1 MPGQQSICY
10 EFAHSGRCRFN
21 SSCKYSHVSRGS
33 KRLDQDD
40 RPQTGPTQRRPRDEH
55 LAIAE
60 TELRSWKV
68 NLPQDSGPLRPLGH
82 RLEFFFQEAQRLIE
96 TNASILQEVIPCLA
110 GESGL
115 RRIQELI
122 EQEFDRMPLATKTQ
136 TFTSQIL
143 PFLRTISHPIVL
155 SSLVLEHAVGTICN
169 VLFGHGGRRTI
180 RLFSYILDVLA
191 AVDPADKLIVIYL
204 EHSLAVFSQIL
215 DINSEAFIQEPL
227 KGAAKRFAEIFI
239 AVLDSQDVN
248 LLNEARKYLE
258 RIERRLEIGSSLP
271 TARPATVSTSTKNN
285 PDSPFTIHSD
295 PPGGRHDNDFKDIS
309 EIKILPTFQEI
320 LCPRAEY
327 LPVKD
332 PAQWHL
338 AGVDG
343 LLDRNFRLLREDT
356 IGQLRDAIQPELEQL
371 LHPKAPHRRNERPNQ
386 MRTYV
391 YSKAKVVDLCFDRLA
406 GFQFGVEF
414 PQPFRAVSS
423 ANKRQEWWQISKRM
437 LADALVCVVDSHG
450 IVVFCTVLGFETA
463 EQARAR
469 QEQSSQ
475 YKRKDAGLWK
485 DEHMAS
491 VYLSLVESN
500 SENVRCILQHYQT
513 QPASSLSLVEFP
525 GVLLPAFRPTLR
537 ALQQMKTAG
546 NLPFSE
552 FLAPTGPQT
561 SSSIVVPPP
570 EYALKPGFG
579 FNLRCLMN
587 NNADLT
593 LRPGQPFD
601 IKKLLN
607 NSTLDDAQAI
617 ALVNTLQRRIGLI
630 QGPPGTGKSFTGIAL
645 VKVLLANKKRANI
658 GPLICVCYTNHAL
671 DQLLEGLLDDR
682 ITSQIVRIG
691 SRSRSERLAPFN
703 LRRIGRDATK
713 TKFEKRR
720 TYDIHRKFDNH
731 EQEFTTLIR
740 RLNARDA
747 WSNVEDYLMENHSD
761 LHLQLFGVDE
771 DGFQKVGGK
780 NPESIFKHWLQW
792 AKPQVGEARSLE
804 QLRTVNLDDMTI
816 RERRIL
822 YQDWLKETKIN
833 LRAKVTQLL
842 SSHRSAKSDFNNIRD
857 EIDLRCLSEA
867 DVIGVTTTGL
877 ARNLHM
883 LRRLSSKVVLCEEAG
898 EVLEAH
904 LLTAL
909 LPSVE
914 HAILIGDH
922 LQLRPKIQNFE
933 LSRENRNGGEIYSL
947 DVSLFER
954 LVNPEGQTG
963 PKLLYS
969 TLRTQRRMHPS
980 IAQLIRET
988 LYPRLHDAPAV
999 FKYPQVTGIRKRLF
1013 WIDHTKPEVNPS
1025 TNDDMSTSHYNE
1037 HEIDMAAAI
1046 IKHLIS
1052 QGTYKS
1058 GDIALLTPYLGQL
1071 QKLRRRLSQSY
1082 AIVLGDRDQD
1092 ELEKEGFDVEDAQ
1105 ASSPILKSTLLENLR
1120 VATIDNFQGE
1130 EAKIVVVSLV
1140 RSNEQNRCG
1149 FLRTSNRINVLLSRA
1164 KHGMYIIGN
1173 SRTSSHVQMWGEIV
1187 NILQMS
1193 ENFGTSLELQCPR
1206 HPNNPIAVSE
1216 PDHFLHFSPEG
1227 GCDLRCV
1234 NRLPCGH
1241 ACVQKCHSDML
1252 HNAVFCMEP
1261 CLRPQRGCRHPCPRR
1276 CGDPCPEKCHTN
1288 VFQADRVLPCKHSV
1302 PNLPCWQTRSLSEV
1316 KCRVL
1321 VKRIVSACKHE
1332 TNALCCVDVEAP
1344 EYACQIPCGANL
1356 QCGHTCKRR
1365 CSDCLPRSVPVDGPN
1380 HGICKQECGRK
1391 YTTCL
1396 HACKATCHGDQPCP
1410 PCALPCEVRCGHS
1423 RCFKKCREPCSPCA
1437 ETKCLSGCP
1446 HSACSMPCSA
1456 PCDHIPCS
1464 KRCNKKLAC
1473 GHRCPSVCGEAC
1485 PERRFCQLCGSKEI
1499 KDRVVDFILGE
1510 MYRDIDL
1517 DENPCIFPRC
1527 GHFST
1532 MESMDALMDIKKYY
1546 VVDHKDKPIA
1556 IAAPLEPFSMNDM
1569 KTCATCRGSLRD
1581 IARYGR
1587 LVRRALLD
1595 ESTKKLILYI
1605 NGEYVPLAREVSKQ
1619 IQLLNDK
1626 RNNHKKTAVT
1636 AFESKNVLRV
1646 EGTRDRQAK
1655 LISGI
1660 LNKHDKSRW
1669 HEAGKLRL
1677 SVQDYCRKVAIEEQ
1691 PFNRVRNL
1699 VDNARRQKRGKGVFH
1714 FDESVLQTKGSLL
1727 AMALSMQLDIV
1738 LLADFLSLREQA
1750 NNASKGELKLD
1761 LEVNRTECHS
1771 LINAAAQ
1778 SRHFR
1783 QQVEGYI
1790 FLAQLYALESPHTAA
1805 PNASARYRE
1814 KGHNAISD
1822 ARRICAT
1829 HSSQTRG
1836 LVPEIDATEKMLR
1849 GTTFYSTV
1857 STEERMVVITAMSK
1871 EFTGTGHWYYCQNG
1885 HPFTI
1890 GECGMP
1896 MQLARCPECQAP
1908 VGGRNHEITS
1918 GVRHANDIEGKLENM
1933 RIG

>member
-1 MPGQQSICY
+1 MIEIDASTM
-10 EFAHSGRCRFN
+10 
-21 SSCKYSHVSRGS
+21 
-33 KRLDQDD
+33 QDVI
-40 RPQTGPTQRRPRDEH
+40 RD
-55 LAIAE
+55 
-60 TELRSWKV
+60 
-68 NLPQDSGPLRPLGH
+68 
-82 RLEFFFQEAQRLIE
+82 
-96 TNASILQEVIPCLA
+96 LA

-122 EQEFDRMPLATKTQ
+122 EQDFDRMSSTTKAH
-136 TFTSQIL
+136 TFRTQIL
-143 PFLRTISHPIVL
+143 PFLQTISNPIVL
-155 SSLVLEHAVGTICN
+155 SSLVLENAVGTIYN
-169 VLFGHGGRRTI
+169 VIFGHGGRRSI
-180 RLFSYILDVLA
+180 QLFRYIVDVLA
-191 AVDPADKLIVIYL
+191 TADPVEKSIVIYL
-204 EHSLAVFSQIL
+204 QHTLTVFSQIL
-215 DINSEAFIQEPL
+215 DVNSEAFIQEPL
-227 KGAAKRFAEIFI
+227 KIVAKRFEEIFI
-239 AVLDSQDVN
+239 AVLDSQDAN
-248 LLNEARKYLE
+248 LLNEARRHLE

-271 TARPATVSTSTKNN
+271 AVRPVTVSTKNK
-285 PDSPFTIHSD
+285 PASSFEIHSD
-295 PPGGRHDNDFKDIS
+295 PPGGRHDNDFKNIS
-309 EIKILPTFQEI
+309 EIKIMPTFYEI

-327 LPVKD
+327 LPSKD

-356 IGQLRDAIQPELEQL
+356 IGQLRDAIQPELQQL
-371 LHPKAPHRRNERPNQ
+371 LNPRAPNRRNERPNQ

-391 YSKAKVVDLCFDRLA
+391 YSRAKVVDLCFDRIA

-414 PQPFRAVSS
+414 PQPFKAVNSI
-423 ANKRQEWWQISKRM
+423 NKRQEWWQISKRM
-437 LADALVCVVDSHG
+437 QADALVCVADSQG
-450 IVVFCTVLGFETA
+450 FVVFCTVLGSASDAA
-463 EQARAR
+463 EQLRAR
-469 QEQSSQ
+469 QEHSPQ

-485 DEHMAS
+485 DENMAS

-513 QPASSLSLVEFP
+513 KTASSLSLVEFP
-525 GVLLPAFRPTLR
+525 GVLLPAFQPTLR
-537 ALQQMKTAG
+537 ALQKMKADG

-552 FLAPTGPQT
+552 FLAPIGPQK
-561 SSSIVVPPP
+561 SSSIPVPPP
-570 EYALKPGFG
+570 QYAQKPGFG
-579 FNLRCLMN
+579 FNLRCLMK

-601 IKKLLN
+601 IRKFQD

-645 VKVLLANKKRANI
+645 IKVLLANKKRANI
-658 GPLICVCYTNHAL
+658 GPLVCVCYTNHAL
-671 DQLLEGLLDDR
+671 DQLLEGLIDDG

-691 SRSRSERLAPFN
+691 SRSRSERLGPFN
-703 LRRIGRDATK
+703 LRRIARDATK
-713 TKFEKRR
+713 TKFEKRHNFE
-720 TYDIHRKFDNH
+720 IHRKFDNY

-740 RLNARDA
+740 RLNVQNTG
-747 WSNVEDYLMENHSD
+747 SNIENYLMENYSD
-761 LHLQLFGVDE
+761 HHQQLFGVDE
-771 DGFQKVGGK
+771 DGFEKAGGK
-780 NPESIFKHWLQW
+780 NPESIIQGWLQW
-792 AKPQVGEARSLE
+792 GKPQVGDARSLE
-804 QLRTVNLDDMTI
+804 QLRMAKLQDMS
-816 RERRIL
+816 RKERRIL
-822 YQDWLKETKIN
+822 YQEWLNEAKIN
-833 LRAKVTQLL
+833 LRAKITQLL
-842 SSHRSAKSDFNNIRD
+842 SSHRSAKLDFSNIRD
-857 EIDLRCLSEA
+857 EIDLRCLNEA
-867 DVIGVTTTGL
+867 DIIGVTTTGL

-883 LRRLSSKVVLCEEAG
+883 LRRLGSKVVLCEEAA

-933 LSRENRNGGEIYSL
+933 LSRENNNGGEMYSL

-954 LVNPEGQTG
+954 LVDPESQSS
-963 PKLLYS
+963 PKLPYS

-988 LYPRLHDAPAV
+988 LYPRLHDAPVV

-1013 WIDHTKPEVNPS
+1013 WIDHTRPEVSPS
-1025 TNDDMSTSHYNE
+1025 TGDELSTSHYNDY
-1037 HEIDMAAAI
+1037 EIDMAAAI

-1052 QGTYKS
+1052 QGVYKS

-1071 QKLRRRLSQSY
+1071 QKLRRRLSQSF
-1082 AIVLGDRDQD
+1082 AIVLGERDQD
-1092 ELEKEGFDVEDAQ
+1092 ELEKEGFADEDAQ
-1105 ASSPILKSTLLENLR
+1105 ASNPILKSTLLENLR

-1130 EAKIVVVSLV
+1130 EAKIVVISLV
-1140 RSNEQNRCG
+1140 RSNDQSRCG

-1173 SRTSSHVQMWGEIV
+1173 SRTSSHIEMWGQIINV
-1187 NILQMS
+1187 LQMS
-1193 ENFGTSLELQCPR
+1193 GDFGPSLELQCPR

-1216 PDHFLHFSPEG
+1216 PDHFLQFSPEG
-1227 GCDLRCV
+1227 GCNLRCV

-1252 HNAVFCMEP
+1252 HNAVYCMES
-1261 CLRPQRGCRHPCPRR
+1261 CLRPQRGCGHPCPRR

-1288 VFQADRVLPCKHSV
+1288 VFQADRVLPCNHPV
-1302 PNLPCWQTRSLSEV
+1302 PNLPCWQARSLSQV

-1321 VKRIVSACKHE
+1321 VKRTVSACKHV
-1332 TNALCCVDVEAP
+1332 THAPCFVDVEAP
-1344 EYACQIPCGANL
+1344 DHSCEVPCGANL

-1365 CSDCLPRSVPVDGPN
+1365 CSDCLPRSVPVDGPD

-1396 HACKATCHGDQPCP
+1396 HACKAACHGDQPCP

-1423 RCFKKCREPCSPCA
+1423 RCFKKCHEPCSPCA
-1437 ETKCLSGCP
+1437 EGKCLSACP
-1446 HSACSMPCSA
+1446 HGACSMPCSA

-1464 KRCNKKLAC
+1464 KRCDKKLAC

-1485 PERRFCQLCGSKEI
+1485 PERRFCQLCGSREI

-1510 MYRDIDL
+1510 MYRDINL
-1517 DENPCIFPRC
+1517 NENPCIFPRC

-1546 VVDHKDKPIA
+1546 VVDGEDKPIT
-1556 IAAPLEPFSMNDM
+1556 IAAPLEPFSMNDI

-1595 ESTKKLILYI
+1595 ESTKKLILCI

-1619 IQLLNDK
+1619 IQILNDK
-1626 RNNHKKTAVT
+1626 RDNHKKTAVT
-1636 AFESKNVLRV
+1636 VFESANVLKI
-1646 EGTRDRQAK
+1646 EGSRDRQART
-1655 LISGI
+1655 INGI
-1660 LNKHDKSRW
+1660 LSKHDKSRW
-1669 HEAGKLRL
+1669 HEAMRLRS

-1699 VDNARRQKRGKGVFH
+1699 VEIARRQKRAKGVFD

-1727 AMALSMQLDIV
+1727 AKALSMQLDIV

-1750 NNASKGELKLD
+1750 KNATKGELKLD
-1761 LEVNRTECHS
+1761 LGMNRIDCST
-1771 LINAAAQ
+1771 LIRDAAQ
-1778 SRHFR
+1778 SQHFR

-1790 FLAQLYALESPHTAA
+1790 FLAQLYALESPHTT
-1805 PNASARYRE
+1805 ASSVSVSYRE
-1814 KGHNAISD
+1814 KGHIAITN

-1829 HSSQTRG
+1829 HGSQTRG
-1836 LVPEIDATEKMLR
+1836 LVQEIDATEKMLR
-1849 GTTFYSTV
+1849 GTTFYGTV
-1857 STEERMVVITAMSK
+1857 STEERMAVITAMSR

-1908 VGGRNHEITS
+1908 VGGRNHEITE
-1918 GVRHANDIEGKLENM
+1918 GVRHANDIEGRLENL
-1933 RIG
+1933 RVE

>member
-1 MPGQQSICY
+1 MLSTGIMPGQQSFCY
-10 EFAHSGRCRFN
+10 EFANTGRCRFI
-21 SSCKYSHVSRGS
+21 SSCKYTHVSSGS
-33 KRLDQDD
+33 KHLDHD

-122 EQEFDRMPLATKTQ
+122 EQEFHRMPLATKTH

-143 PFLRTISHPIVL
+143 PFLRTMSHPTVL
-155 SSLVLEHAVGTICN
+155 SSLVLEHAVGTIYN

-180 RLFSYILDVLA
+180 RLFGYILDVLA

-204 EHSLAVFSQIL
+204 EHSLTVFSQIL

-285 PDSPFTIHSD
+285 PNSTFTIHSD

-371 LHPKAPHRRNERPNQ
+371 LHPKATHRRNERPNQ

-423 ANKRQEWWQISKRM
+423 AIKRQEWWQISKRM

-485 DEHMAS
+485 DENIAS
-491 VYLSLVESN
+491 VYLGFVESN

-525 GVLLPAFRPTLR
+525 GVLLPAFQPTLR

-561 SSSIVVPPP
+561 SSSTVVPPP

-587 NNADLT
+587 SNADLT

-601 IKKLLN
+601 IAKLQN

-671 DQLLEGLLDDR
+671 DQLLEGLLDDQ

-720 TYDIHRKFDNH
+720 NYDIHRKFDNH
-731 EQEFTTLIR
+731 EQQFATLTR

-747 WSNVEDYLMENHSD
+747 WSNVEDYLMENHSE
-761 LHLQLFGVDE
+761 LHLHLFGVDE

-780 NPESIFKHWLQW
+780 NPESIFKNWLQW
-792 AKPQVGEARSLE
+792 ARPQVGDARSLE

-833 LRAKVTQLL
+833 LRAKVTQLI
-842 SSHRSAKSDFNNIRD
+842 SSHRSAKSDFSNIRD

-954 LVNPEGQTG
+954 LVNPESQTG

-1013 WIDHTKPEVNPS
+1013 WIDHTKPEVNPL

-1071 QKLRRRLSQSY
+1071 QRLRRRLSQSY

-1105 ASSPILKSTLLENLR
+1105 ASNPILKSTLLENLR

-1130 EAKIVVVSLV
+1130 EAKIVVVTLV

-1193 ENFGTSLELQCPR
+1193 GNFGTSLELQCPR
-1206 HPNNPIAVSE
+1206 HPNNPIA
-1216 PDHFLHFSPEG
+1216 F
-1227 GCDLRCV
+1227 
-1234 NRLPCGH
+1234 
-1241 ACVQKCHSDML
+1241 
-1252 HNAVFCMEP
+1252 
-1261 CLRPQRGCRHPCPRR
+1261 
-1276 CGDPCPEKCHTN
+1276 
-1288 VFQADRVLPCKHSV
+1288 
-1302 PNLPCWQTRSLSEV
+1302 
-1316 KCRVL
+1316 
-1321 VKRIVSACKHE
+1321 
-1332 TNALCCVDVEAP
+1332 
-1344 EYACQIPCGANL
+1344 
-1356 QCGHTCKRR
+1356 
-1365 CSDCLPRSVPVDGPN
+1365 
-1380 HGICKQECGRK
+1380 
-1391 YTTCL
+1391 
-1396 HACKATCHGDQPCP
+1396 
-1410 PCALPCEVRCGHS
+1410 
-1423 RCFKKCREPCSPCA
+1423 
-1437 ETKCLSGCP
+1437 
-1446 HSACSMPCSA
+1446 
-1456 PCDHIPCS
+1456 
-1464 KRCNKKLAC
+1464 
-1473 GHRCPSVCGEAC
+1473 
-1485 PERRFCQLCGSKEI
+1485 CGSKEI

-1510 MYRDIDL
+1510 MYRDINL

-1556 IAAPLEPFSMNDM
+1556 IAAPLDPFSMNDM

-1619 IQLLNDK
+1619 IQLLNVK

-1636 AFESKNVLRV
+1636 AFESTNVLRV

-1655 LISGI
+1655 LISVI

-1669 HEAGKLRL
+1669 LEAVKLRS
-1677 SVQDYCRKVAIEEQ
+1677 SVHDYCRKVAIEEQ

-1699 VDNARRQKRGKGVFH
+1699 VNNARRHKRGKGVFH

-1761 LEVNRTECHS
+1761 LEVNRTECYS
-1771 LINAAAQ
+1771 LIDAAAQ

-1814 KGHNAISD
+1814 KGHKAISD

-1857 STEERMVVITAMSK
+1857 GTEERMVVITAMSK

-1918 GVRHANDIEGKLENM
+1918 GVRHANDIEGRLENM
-1933 RIG
+1933 RIE

>member
-1 MPGQQSICY
+1 MLSTGIMPGQQNFCY
-10 EFAHSGRCRFN
+10 DFAKTGRCRFN
-21 SSCKYSHVSRGS
+21 STCRFSHVSSGS
-33 KRLDQDD
+33 KHLDQDD

-122 EQEFDRMPLATKTQ
+122 EQEFDRMPLATKTH

-143 PFLRTISHPIVL
+143 PFLRTISHPTVL
-155 SSLVLEHAVGTICN
+155 SSLVLEHAVGTIYN

-180 RLFSYILDVLA
+180 RLFGYILDVLA

-204 EHSLAVFSQIL
+204 EHSLTVFSQIL

-285 PDSPFTIHSD
+285 PDSPFTIHND

-391 YSKAKVVDLCFDRLA
+391 YSKAKVVDLCLDRLA

-485 DEHMAS
+485 DENIAS

-513 QPASSLSLVEFP
+513 QTTSSLSLVEFP
-525 GVLLPAFRPTLR
+525 GVLLPAFKPTLR

-552 FLAPTGPQT
+552 FLAPTGTQT
-561 SSSIVVPPP
+561 SSSTVVPPP

-601 IKKLLN
+601 IKKLQN

-671 DQLLEGLLDDR
+671 DQLLEGLLDDQ

-720 TYDIHRKFDNH
+720 NYDIHRKFDNH

-792 AKPQVGEARSLE
+792 AKPQVGDARSLE

-842 SSHRSAKSDFNNIRD
+842 SSHRSAKSDFSNIRD

-954 LVNPEGQTG
+954 LVNPESQTG

-969 TLRTQRRMHPS
+969 TLRTQRRMHPL

-1013 WIDHTKPEVNPS
+1013 WIDHTKPEVNPL

-1130 EAKIVVVSLV
+1130 EAKIVVVTLV

-1193 ENFGTSLELQCPR
+1193 GNFGTSLELQCPR
-1206 HPNNPIAVSE
+1206 HPDNPIA
-1216 PDHFLHFSPEG
+1216 F
-1227 GCDLRCV
+1227 
-1234 NRLPCGH
+1234 
-1241 ACVQKCHSDML
+1241 
-1252 HNAVFCMEP
+1252 
-1261 CLRPQRGCRHPCPRR
+1261 
-1276 CGDPCPEKCHTN
+1276 
-1288 VFQADRVLPCKHSV
+1288 
-1302 PNLPCWQTRSLSEV
+1302 
-1316 KCRVL
+1316 
-1321 VKRIVSACKHE
+1321 
-1332 TNALCCVDVEAP
+1332 
-1344 EYACQIPCGANL
+1344 
-1356 QCGHTCKRR
+1356 
-1365 CSDCLPRSVPVDGPN
+1365 
-1380 HGICKQECGRK
+1380 
-1391 YTTCL
+1391 
-1396 HACKATCHGDQPCP
+1396 
-1410 PCALPCEVRCGHS
+1410 
-1423 RCFKKCREPCSPCA
+1423 
-1437 ETKCLSGCP
+1437 
-1446 HSACSMPCSA
+1446 
-1456 PCDHIPCS
+1456 
-1464 KRCNKKLAC
+1464 
-1473 GHRCPSVCGEAC
+1473 
-1485 PERRFCQLCGSKEI
+1485 CGSKEI

-1510 MYRDIDL
+1510 MYRDINL

-1527 GHFST
+1527 GHYST

-1556 IAAPLEPFSMNDM
+1556 IAAPLDPFSMNDM

-1626 RNNHKKTAVT
+1626 RNNHKKTTVT
-1636 AFESKNVLRV
+1636 AFESTNVLRV
-1646 EGTRDRQAK
+1646 EGTRDRQTK
-1655 LISGI
+1655 LISVI
-1660 LNKHDKSRW
+1660 LHKHDKSRW
-1669 HEAGKLRL
+1669 HEAIRLRS
-1677 SVQDYCRKVAIEEQ
+1677 SVHDYCRKVAIEEQ

-1699 VDNARRQKRGKGVFH
+1699 VDSARRHKRGKGVFH

-1771 LINAAAQ
+1771 LIDAAAQ

-1814 KGHNAISD
+1814 KGHNAITN